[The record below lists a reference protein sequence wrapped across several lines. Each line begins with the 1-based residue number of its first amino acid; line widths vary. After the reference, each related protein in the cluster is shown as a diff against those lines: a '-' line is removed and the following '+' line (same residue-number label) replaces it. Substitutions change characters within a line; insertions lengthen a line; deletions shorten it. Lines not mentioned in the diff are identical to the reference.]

1 MWEGYGRHKYPYFM
15 YEKICKGGVLD
26 EQFAEYI
33 EDLEDLA

>member
-1 MWEGYGRHKYPYFM
+1 M